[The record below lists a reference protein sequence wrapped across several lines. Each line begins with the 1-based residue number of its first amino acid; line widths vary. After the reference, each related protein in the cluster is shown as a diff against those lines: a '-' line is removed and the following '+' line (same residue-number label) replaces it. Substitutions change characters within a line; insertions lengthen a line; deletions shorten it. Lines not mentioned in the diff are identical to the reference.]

1 MGMLGNKPA
10 TSFQSLEKQSITG
23 NGGTSYALDH
33 PVANANDLEVFV
45 NNVRQEPTTAYTIS
59 GNNIVMSEAIAN
71 TDSFYVIYQ
80 AQSIQSITP
89 PDNSITQAML
99 QAGVGGGDVV
109 DDTTPQLGGNLD
121 LNSNNITGTGNLA
134 VSGSFNISGTS
145 ALTNP
150 NASLGLYHS
159 FKNLSPDINT
169 GVGVSLGSNNNA
181 GATIYAQRTGANNE
195 HTLGFNTRNNSGS
208 SYTRMAIDGSGR
220 VTMPYQPAFT
230 ARNTGNATVF
240 KQASSVYVNV
250 GNHYNNTTGL
260 FTAPV
265 AGNYYFFGGGQ
276 SHAAGAF
283 YWGLY
288 KNGGLFVSFYNGMS
302 GYTYG
307 HASLAAVV
315 PMAANDN
322 VSFQRAGSID
332 MNTGGQNQF
341 CGFLV
346 G

>member
-134 VSGSFNISGTS
+134 VSGSFDISGTS
-145 ALTNP
+145 ALTDP
-150 NASLGLYHS
+150 NSSLGLYHS

-169 GVGVSLGSNNNA
+169 GVGVSLGSNNNP
-181 GATIYAQRTGANNE
+181 GATLWAQRTGANNE
-195 HTLGFNTRNNSGS
+195 HTFGINTRNNAGT

-220 VTMPYQPAFT
+220 VTMPYQPAFYM
-230 ARNTGNATVF
+230 RNTADSTRF
-240 KQASSVYVNV
+240 KGGTVYVNK
-250 GNHYNNTTGL
+250 GNHWNNTTGV

-265 AGNYYFFGGGQ
+265 AGAYQF
-276 SHAAGAF
+276 GAF
-283 YWGLY
+283 AQSNSSVFYILAY
-288 KNGGLFVSFYNGMS
+288 KNGSAVSSWYDNAGS
-302 GYTYG
+302 GYK
-307 HASLAAVV
+307 HASLTIIMD
-315 PMAANDN
+315 MAANDTMYIGN
-322 VSFQRAGSID
+322 ANI
-332 MNTGGQNQF
+332 NTGGQNGMF
-341 CGFLV
+341 GHFL

>member
-1 MGMLGNKPA
+1 MLGNKPA

-99 QAGVGGGDVV
+99 QAGVGRDVV

-121 LNSNNITGTGNLA
+121 LNSSNITGAGTIT
-134 VSGSFNISGTS
+134 VTGTS
-145 ALTNP
+145 TATNP
-150 NASLGLYHS
+150 ESDIGIYHT
-159 FKNLSPDINT
+159 FKNTSADVNT
-169 GVGVSLGSNNNA
+169 GVALGLGSNSNT
-181 GATIYAQRTGANNE
+181 GAIIYGQRTGANNE
-195 HTLGFNTRNNSGS
+195 HKMGFQTRNNAGTAA
-208 SYTRMAIDGSGR
+208 TRLAIDGTGR

-230 ARNTGNATVF
+230 ARNSGNATEF
-240 KQASSVYVNV
+240 KQASSIYVNV
-250 GNHYNNTTGL
+250 GNHYNNVTGL

-276 SHAAGAF
+276 SNSAGAF

-307 HASLAAVV
+307 HASVAAVV
-315 PMAANDN
+315 PMAANDY
-322 VSFQRAGSID
+322 VSFKRAGSID